1 MPLFALYLS
10 RPDHRVYLT
19 TLMVVSIVIIY
30 LFQILEH
37 EQFSLFFLAGL
48 VGATCYRNAIG
59 SIDLMLPI
67 PVSHK

>member
-1 MPLFALYLS
+1 
-10 RPDHRVYLT
+10 
-19 TLMVVSIVIIY
+19 MVVSIVIIY